1 MEEKQKYPAAKQFF
15 SRYGSLAV
23 LGVMVVI
30 MTFLSERFLTLA
42 NLYNISRQIS
52 VNSIVAAG
60 MTFVILSAGID
71 LSVGSVV
78 ALSGIVIAYLIQ
90 MAGVPVFLAVLAG
103 MALAVLLGLNNGVI
117 TAKAQ
122 IPFFIV
128 TLATMVIA
136 RGLCYIITGGFPIS
150 QLGEGFQQIGRGY
163 LGPMPIPALI
173 MVMVYILAYTIL
185 QHMPFGRHV
194 YAIGGNET
202 AASLA
207 GINVDRTKIAIYGIC
222 GACSGIASLILTSRM
237 NSGDPNMGTG
247 LELDAIAAV
256 VIGGTSISGGQGWIW
271 GTFIGAYIIGIL
283 NNGLNMLNISA
294 YYQMALKGLVIL
306 LAVWLQ
312 KSMQKK

>member
-1 MEEKQKYPAAKQFF
+1 MVRNFF
-15 SRYGSLAV
+15 NRYGSLLV
-23 LGVMVVI
+23 LTLMVIVMTI
-30 MTFLSERFLTLA
+30 LSPKFLTLA
-42 NLYNISRQIS
+42 NLFNVSRQIS
-52 VNSIVAAG
+52 VMAIVAAG
-60 MTFVILSAGID
+60 MTFVILSSGID

-78 ALSGIVIAYLIQ
+78 ALSGIVLSYFIQNVGLAIGPAIA
-90 MAGVPVFLAVLAG
+90 
-103 MALAVLLGLNNGVI
+103 LGLTVALCIGLINGVFI
-117 TAKAQ
+117 AKFK

-136 RGLCYIITGGFPIS
+136 RGLCFIITGGFPIS

-163 LGPMPIPALI
+163 WGPIPI
-173 MVMVYILAYTIL
+173 PVIVMMLVYLTAFLIL
-185 QHMPFGRHV
+185 QRMRFGRYV

-207 GINVDRTKIAIYGIC
+207 GIRVDRIKIAIYGIC
-222 GACSGIASLILTSRM
+222 GACAGIASLILTSRM
-237 NSGDPNMGTG
+237 NSGDPNMGTS
-247 LELDAIAAV
+247 LEMDAIASV

-294 YYQMALKGLVIL
+294 YYQMATKGLIIL

-312 KSMQKK
+312 GSMQKK

>member
-1 MEEKQKYPAAKQFF
+1 MVRNFF
-15 SRYGSLAV
+15 NRYGSLLV
-23 LGVMVVI
+23 LTLMVIVMTI
-30 MTFLSERFLTLA
+30 LSPKFLTLA
-42 NLYNISRQIS
+42 NLFNVSRQIS
-52 VNSIVAAG
+52 VMAIVAAG
-60 MTFVILSAGID
+60 MTFVILSSGID

-78 ALSGIVIAYLIQ
+78 ALSGIVLSYFIQNVGLAIGPAIA
-90 MAGVPVFLAVLAG
+90 
-103 MALAVLLGLNNGVI
+103 LGLTVALCIGLINGVFI
-117 TAKAQ
+117 AKFK

-136 RGLCYIITGGFPIS
+136 RGLCFIITGGFPIS

-163 LGPMPIPALI
+163 WGPIPI
-173 MVMVYILAYTIL
+173 PVIVMVLVYLTAFLIL
-185 QHMPFGRHV
+185 QRMRFGRYV

-207 GINVDRTKIAIYGIC
+207 GIRVDRIKIAIYGIC
-222 GACSGIASLILTSRM
+222 GACAGIASLILTSRM
-237 NSGDPNMGTG
+237 NSGDPNMGTS
-247 LELDAIAAV
+247 LEMDAIASV

-294 YYQMALKGLVIL
+294 YYQMATKGLIIL

-312 KSMQKK
+312 GSMQKK